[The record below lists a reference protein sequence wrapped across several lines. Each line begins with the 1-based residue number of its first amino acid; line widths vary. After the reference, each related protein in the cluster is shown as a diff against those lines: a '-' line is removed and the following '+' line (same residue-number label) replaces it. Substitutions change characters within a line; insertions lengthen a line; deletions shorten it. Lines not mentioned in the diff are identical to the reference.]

1 MNITEDGIK
10 KYIDVFYETLNK
22 EAERFFSAEEKH
34 QILHL
39 SLLPAKIT
47 CFVSTKFGVAIEYS
61 KSEDTKVES
70 IRGSDRIEHLFVGA
84 PRRLQEV
91 GPMFNI
97 GGSGCH
103 ISKLTLADGFP
114 FLLSKEDA
122 SVIFSEAR
130 FSCEALKWS
139 RDIEYAEIYA
149 SRLAENWSEGVAKN
163 RAKDEILSALFI
175 KQEAEKNEKGIYEYL
190 DRFRE
195 KSVLLLGSYD
205 EAGKAR
211 LAAIEASLIKNGYS
225 PVLIKNVPDIEHY
238 DISQKVTAVGTICKF
253 VIIDDSSPSGHLT
266 EIEICRVNRWATIL
280 LRENGA
286 GASWMSAGVSITSN
300 VMCEEAYTIDTLD
313 SIVEKITS
321 WAESKIEELKKRLN
335 ELYPWRKNS

>member
-1 MNITEDGIK
+1 MNVTEDGIK
-10 KYIDVFYETLNK
+10 EYIGVFYGTLNK

-34 QILHL
+34 QIFHL

-84 PRRLQEV
+84 PRRLQKV
-91 GPMFNI
+91 GPLFSI

-103 ISKLTLADGFP
+103 ISKFTLADGFP
-114 FLLSKEDA
+114 FLLTKDDA
-122 SVIFSEAR
+122 SVVFSEAR

-175 KQEAEKNEKGIYEYL
+175 KQEAEKNDKDIYEYL
-190 DRFRE
+190 DGFRE
-195 KSVLLLGSYD
+195 TSVLLLGSYD
-205 EAGKAR
+205 EAGEAR

-225 PVLIKNVPDIEHY
+225 PVLIKNVPDIEYY

-253 VIIDDSSPSGHLT
+253 VVIDDSSPSGHLT
-266 EIEICRVNRWATIL
+266 EIEICRANRWATIM

-286 GASWMSAGVSITSN
+286 GASWMSAGASITSN
-300 VMCEEAYTIDTLD
+300 VMCEEAYTIEDLD
-313 SIVEKITS
+313 SIVKKTTS
-321 WAESKIEELKKRLN
+321 WAENKIEELKKELN